1 MRTLYIDTSSDYL
14 YSGIVI
20 DNKLVSEVKE
30 KYEKDLSKEALPRI
44 IELFDNAKIT
54 PKDLDKIIVVSGPGS
69 FTGIR
74 IGITIAKTIAWA
86 LNINIT
92 PISGLTAMAISCDND
107 TYKMPLIDARRGYV
121 YGAIYDKD
129 NNSVIEDSHIYLQDL
144 LNKSKV
150 LGEVTVITN
159 NGINIDLKKV
169 KYNPDIL
176 KIVKQFENNNG
187 INPHLVNPIYLKKTE
202 AEEKLRKKQDYD

>member
-1 MRTLYIDTSSDYL
+1 MRVLYIDTSSDYL
-14 YSGIVI
+14 YSGIVL
-20 DNKLVSEVKE
+20 DDKLISEVKE

-44 IELFDNAKIT
+44 IELFDKANIT
-54 PKDLDKIIVVSGPGS
+54 PKDIDKIIVVNGPGS

-92 PISGLTAMAISCDND
+92 PISGLTAMAISCNTN

-129 NNSVIEDSHIYLQDL
+129 NNKVIEDSHIYLQDL
-144 LNKSKV
+144 LDKSKD
-150 LGEVTVITN
+150 LDIEVITN
-159 NGINIDLKKV
+159 NDLNVSIKKES
-169 KYNPDIL
+169 YDPDIL
-176 KIVKQFENNNG
+176 KIVKYYENSDG

-202 AEEKLRKKQDYD
+202 AEEKAGL

>member
-1 MRTLYIDTSSDYL
+1 MRVLYIDTSSDYL

-20 DNKLVSEVKE
+20 EDKLVSSIKK
-30 KYEKDLSKEALPRI
+30 KYEKDLSKEALPQV
-44 IELFDNAKIT
+44 IELFNKANII
-54 PKDLDKIIVVSGPGS
+54 PKDLDKIIVVNGPGS

-92 PISGLTAMAISCDND
+92 PISGLIAMAISCNND

-129 NNSVIEDSHIYLQDL
+129 NNEVIKDSHINLQEL
-144 LNKSKV
+144 LDKSKD
-150 LGEVTVITN
+150 LDIEAIIN
-159 NGINIDLKKV
+159 NDLDINIKKES
-169 KYNPDIL
+169 YDPDIL
-176 KIVKQFENNNG
+176 KIVKHFEENDG

-202 AEEKLRKKQDYD
+202 AEEKAGL

>member
-1 MRTLYIDTSSDYL
+1 MIVLYIDTSSDYL

-20 DNKLVSEVKE
+20 EDKLVSSIKK
-30 KYEKDLSKEALPRI
+30 KYEKDLSKEALPQV
-44 IELFDNAKIT
+44 IELFNKANII
-54 PKDLDKIIVVSGPGS
+54 PKDLDKIIVVNGPGS

-92 PISGLTAMAISCDND
+92 PISGLIAMAISCNND

-129 NNSVIEDSHIYLQDL
+129 NNEVIKDSHINLQEL
-144 LNKSKV
+144 LDKSKD
-150 LGEVTVITN
+150 LDIEAITN
-159 NGINIDLKKV
+159 NDLDINIKKES
-169 KYNPDIL
+169 YDPDIL
-176 KIVKQFENNNG
+176 KIVKHFEENDG

-202 AEEKLRKKQDYD
+202 AEEKAGL

>member
-1 MRTLYIDTSSDYL
+1 MRVLYIDTSSDYL
-14 YSGIVI
+14 YSGIVV
-20 DNKLVSEVKE
+20 DDKLVSEVKE

-44 IELFDNAKIT
+44 IELFDKADIT
-54 PKDLDKIIVVSGPGS
+54 PKDIDKIIVVNGPGS

-92 PISGLTAMAISCDND
+92 PISGLTAMAISCNTN

-129 NNSVIEDSHIYLQDL
+129 NNKVIEDSHIYLQDL
-144 LNKSKV
+144 LDKSKD
-150 LGEVTVITN
+150 LDIEVITN
-159 NGINIDLKKV
+159 NDLNVSIKKES
-169 KYNPDIL
+169 YDPDIL
-176 KIVKQFENNNG
+176 KIVKYYENSDG

-202 AEEKLRKKQDYD
+202 AEEKAGL

>member
-1 MRTLYIDTSSDYL
+1 MRVLYIDTSSDYL
-14 YSGIVI
+14 YSGIVV
-20 DNKLVSEVKE
+20 DDKLVSSIKK
-30 KYEKDLSKEALPRI
+30 KYEKDLSKEALPKI
-44 IELFDNAKIT
+44 IELFDEADIT
-54 PKDLDKIIVVSGPGS
+54 PKDLDKIIVVNGPGS

-92 PISGLTAMAISCDND
+92 PISGLTAMAISSNTN

-129 NNSVIEDSHIYLQDL
+129 NNKVIEDSHIYLQDL
-144 LNKSKV
+144 LDKSKD
-150 LGEVTVITN
+150 LDEVTVITN
-159 NGINIDLKKV
+159 NDLDINIKKES
-169 KYNPDIL
+169 YDPDIL
-176 KIVKQFENNNG
+176 KIVKHFETSDG

-202 AEEKLRKKQDYD
+202 AEEKVGL

>member
-1 MRTLYIDTSSDYL
+1 MRVLYIDTSSDYL
-14 YSGIVI
+14 YSGIVV
-20 DNKLVSEVKE
+20 DDKLVSEVKE

-44 IELFDNAKIT
+44 IELFDKANIT
-54 PKDLDKIIVVSGPGS
+54 PKDIDKIIVVNGPGS

-92 PISGLTAMAISCDND
+92 PISGLTAMAISCNTN

-129 NNSVIEDSHIYLQDL
+129 NNKVIEDSHIYLQDL
-144 LNKSKV
+144 LNKSKD
-150 LGEVTVITN
+150 LDIEVITN
-159 NGINIDLKKV
+159 NDLNVSIKKES
-169 KYNPDIL
+169 YDPDIL
-176 KIVKQFENNNG
+176 KIVKYYENSDG

-202 AEEKLRKKQDYD
+202 AEEKAGL

>member
-1 MRTLYIDTSSDYL
+1 MKVLYIDTSSDYL

-20 DNKLVSEVKE
+20 DDELIASIKK
-30 KYEKDLSKEALPRI
+30 KYEKDLSKEALPKI
-44 IELFDNAKIT
+44 IELFDEASIT
-54 PKDLDKIIVVSGPGS
+54 PKDLDKIIVVNGPGS

-92 PISGLTAMAISCDND
+92 PISGLTAMAISCNND

-129 NNSVIEDSHIYLQDL
+129 NNIVIEDSHIYLQDL
-144 LNKSKV
+144 LDKSND
-150 LGEVTVITN
+150 LSDVTVITN
-159 NGINIDLKKV
+159 NDIDINLEKI

-176 KIVKQFENNNG
+176 KIVKHYEQSEG

-202 AEEKLRKKQDYD
+202 AEEKAGL